1 MRVVVNA
8 TPLIALSLVNRL
20 DLLHRLFDEVLVPAA
35 VYEEISAK
43 DDSWLGV
50 PALRSAEWIKVVSV
64 KATTT
69 IEPLLLGLD
78 AGELQVLLL
87 AREAEPDWV
96 LIDERLARRV
106 AKAMGL
112 PLKGTVGILLAAFH
126 VDLLNGTEA
135 VEIIHRLVADGIR
148 ISAKVVEWF
157 KREVDL
163 S

>member
-20 DLLHRLFDEVLVPAA
+20 DLLYRLFDEVLVPAA
-35 VYEEISAK
+35 VYEEITAK
-43 DDSWLGV
+43 DDSWAGV
-50 PALRSAEWIKVVSV
+50 HALRSSEWIKVVPMET
-64 KATTT
+64 APT

-87 AREAEPDWV
+87 AREVEPDWV
-96 LIDERLARRV
+96 LLDERLGRRV

-112 PLKGTVGILLAAFH
+112 PVKGTVGVLLAAFH
-126 VDLLNGTEA
+126 AGFLSGTEA
-135 VEIIHRLVADGIR
+135 RGIVHQLVADGIR
-148 ISAKVVEWF
+148 ISPAVIEWF
-157 KREVDL
+157 KREVEL